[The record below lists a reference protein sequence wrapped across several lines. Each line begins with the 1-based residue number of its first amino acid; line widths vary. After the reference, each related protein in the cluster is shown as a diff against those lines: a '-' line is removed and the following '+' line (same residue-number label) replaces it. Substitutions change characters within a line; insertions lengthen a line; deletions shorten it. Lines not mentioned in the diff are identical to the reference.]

1 MLMQSL
7 DTHPKIEKFQIL
19 LIRKASIVKRISRM
33 RSLSQTTI
41 ELSRRAISR
50 ANPELNEEELNL
62 LFVAYHYGTD
72 LANRLQKYLNK
83 KDIKNIMKTPDIVI
97 ALEPVIKAFEVLD
110 VSYYIGGSVAS
121 STYGIARATLD
132 VDIIS
137 NLKSSNVQ
145 LLVEILESIYYIDKN
160 MILDA
165 IHRCASFNIIHLETM
180 LKVDIFIPKDNP
192 YNEEAFRR
200 RRKDT
205 LSDEQGTPEFYL
217 ASPEDIILSKIEW
230 FHLGGNVSERQ
241 WFDVLGVLK
250 VQGNLLDMEYLKHWA
265 VELGLIDLFEQ
276 ALLDAGN

>member
-1 MLMQSL
+1 
-7 DTHPKIEKFQIL
+7 
-19 LIRKASIVKRISRM
+19 
-33 RSLSQTTI
+33 
-41 ELSRRAISR
+41 
-50 ANPELNEEELNL
+50 
-62 LFVAYHYGTD
+62 
-72 LANRLQKYLNK
+72 
-83 KDIKNIMKTPDIVI
+83 
-97 ALEPVIKAFEVLD
+97 
-110 VSYYIGGSVAS
+110 
-121 STYGIARATLD
+121 
-132 VDIIS
+132 
-137 NLKSSNVQ
+137 
-145 LLVEILESIYYIDKN
+145 